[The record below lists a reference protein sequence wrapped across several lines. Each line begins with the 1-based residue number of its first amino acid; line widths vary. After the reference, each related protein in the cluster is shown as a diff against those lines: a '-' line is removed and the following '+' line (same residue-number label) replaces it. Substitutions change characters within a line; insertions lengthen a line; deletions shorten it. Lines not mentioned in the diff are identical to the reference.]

1 MNNNHYLIRIA
12 YLRLSLSLKAQKYL
26 GSEITF
32 YGTPCIN
39 IAKVH
44 FVSLDD
50 ELVYK
55 TILVRLC
62 LPWFGWKITTI
73 TTTTVILIFTTS

>member
-1 MNNNHYLIRIA
+1 MVLFE
-12 YLRLSLSLKAQKYL
+12 LRLSLSLKAQKYL

-50 ELVYK
+50 ELIYK

>member
-1 MNNNHYLIRIA
+1 MINNHYLIRNM
-12 YLRLSLSLKAQKYL
+12 RFSVSLKAQKYL

-39 IAKVH
+39 IAKAH
-44 FVSLDD
+44 FVSLVD
-50 ELVYK
+50 ELIYK

>member
-1 MNNNHYLIRIA
+1 MINNHYLIRNM
-12 YLRLSLSLKAQKYL
+12 RFGVSLKAQKYL

-50 ELVYK
+50 ELIYK

-62 LPWFGWKITTI
+62 LPWFG
-73 TTTTVILIFTTS
+73 

>member
-1 MNNNHYLIRIA
+1 MH
-12 YLRLSLSLKAQKYL
+12 LSLSLEAQKYL

-50 ELVYK
+50 ELIYK

-62 LPWFGWKITTI
+62 LPWFG
-73 TTTTVILIFTTS
+73 